1 MELKLKQADN
11 KVDGRI
17 TVSDSI
23 FATKYNEALIHQ
35 TLIAF
40 MAGSRAGTKAQK
52 NRSDVR
58 GGGRKPRKQK
68 GTGRARSG
76 TIRSPIWRGGGV
88 TFAARPKDHSQ
99 KLNKKMYRG
108 AMRSILAELVRQER
122 LMLIDEF
129 SIDAPKTK
137 DMVALLKLLGLSE
150 VLIVTTK
157 TTENLA
163 LSTRN
168 ISHVDVVET
177 EEINP
182 YVLIA
187 YNKILMTQGALTR
200 VEELLA

>member
-1 MELKLKQADN
+1 MELKLKQSN
-11 KVDGRI
+11 KKTDGKV

-23 FATKYNEALIHQ
+23 FAAEYNEALIHQ
-35 TLIAF
+35 ALTAF

-52 NRSDVR
+52 TRSDAR
-58 GGGRKPRKQK
+58 GGGRKPWKQK

-88 TFAARPKDHSQ
+88 TFAARPKDYSQ

-108 AMRSILAELVRQER
+108 AMRSILAELARQDR
-122 LMLIDEF
+122 LVLIDEF
-129 SIDAPKTK
+129 TADVPKTK
-137 DMVALLKLLGLSE
+137 DMVARLKSLDLND
-150 VLIVTTK
+150 VLIVTGEV
-157 TTENLA
+157 TENLF

-168 ISHVDVVET
+168 IPHVDVVDT

-182 YVLIA
+182 YVLIG
-187 YNKILMTQGALTR
+187 YNKILMTQGALAK